1 MTKVIQY
8 FKQTHIRIL
17 LLLIILDLIATL
29 TWYFF
34 FGIEEANPLLSAQIK
49 DSPASFIFIKLGLSL
64 PGLYLLNKYIN
75 KKIAQGGIA
84 LLLLCYS
91 VVAIIHI
98 MIFFIML
105 GVPGQ

>member
-8 FKQTHIRIL
+8 FKQVHIRIL
-17 LLLIILDLIATL
+17 LLLIVLDLIATL
-29 TWYFF
+29 NWYFF

-49 DSPASFIFIKLGLSL
+49 DSPAIFVLVKLGLSL

-75 KKIAQGGIA
+75 KKIAQSGIG

-91 VVAIIHI
+91 VVAAIHGL
-98 MIFFIML
+98 IFFTVL
-105 GVPGQ
+105 

>member
-8 FKQTHIRIL
+8 FKQVHIRIL

-29 TWYFF
+29 NWYFF

-49 DSPASFIFIKLGLSL
+49 DSPASFVLIKLGLSL

-75 KKIAQGGIA
+75 KKIAQSGIG

-91 VVAIIHI
+91 FVAMIHI
-98 MIFFIML
+98 MIFFMMI
-105 GVPGQ
+105 

>member
-8 FKQTHIRIL
+8 FKQVHIRIL

-29 TWYFF
+29 NWYFF
-34 FGIEEANPLLSAQIK
+34 FGMEEANPLLSSQIK
-49 DSPASFIFIKLGLSL
+49 DSPASFVFIKLGLSL

-75 KKIAQGGIA
+75 KKIAQSGIG

-98 MIFFIML
+98 MIFFIL
-105 GVPGQ
+105 I

>member
-8 FKQTHIRIL
+8 FKQVHIRIL
-17 LLLIILDLIATL
+17 LLLIVLDLIATL
-29 TWYFF
+29 NWYFF

-49 DSPASFIFIKLGLSL
+49 DSPASFVFIKLGLSL

-75 KKIAQGGIA
+75 KKLAQSGIG

-91 VVAIIHI
+91 LVAIIHV
-98 MIFFIML
+98 MIFFMMI
-105 GVPGQ
+105 

>member
-1 MTKVIQY
+1 MTKVTQY
-8 FKQTHIRIL
+8 FKQVHIRIL
-17 LLLIILDLIATL
+17 LLLIVLDLIATL
-29 TWYFF
+29 NWYFF

-49 DSPASFIFIKLGLSL
+49 NSPASFVLIKLGLSL

-75 KKIAQGGIA
+75 KKIAQSGIG

-98 MIFFIML
+98 MIFFMMI
-105 GVPGQ
+105 

>member
-8 FKQTHIRIL
+8 FKQVHIRIL

-29 TWYFF
+29 NWYFF

-49 DSPASFIFIKLGLSL
+49 DSPGSFVFTKLGLSL

-75 KKIAQGGIA
+75 KKIAQSGIG

-91 VVAIIHI
+91 LVAMIHV
-98 MIFFIML
+98 MIFFMMI
-105 GVPGQ
+105 

>member
-8 FKQTHIRIL
+8 FKQVHIRIL

-29 TWYFF
+29 NWYFF

-49 DSPASFIFIKLGLSL
+49 DSPASFVFIKLGLSL
-64 PGLYLLNKYIN
+64 PGLYLLNKYIK
-75 KKIAQGGIA
+75 KKIAQSGIG

-91 VVAIIHI
+91 VVAMIHV
-98 MIFFIML
+98 MIFFMMI
-105 GVPGQ
+105 

>member
-8 FKQTHIRIL
+8 FKQVHIRIL

-29 TWYFF
+29 NWYFF
-34 FGIEEANPLLSAQIK
+34 FGMEEANPLLSSQIK
-49 DSPASFIFIKLGLSL
+49 DSPASFVFIKLGLSL

-75 KKIAQGGIA
+75 KKIAQSGIG

-91 VVAIIHI
+91 VVAMIHV
-98 MIFFIML
+98 MIFFMMI
-105 GVPGQ
+105 

>member
-8 FKQTHIRIL
+8 FKQVHIRIL

-29 TWYFF
+29 NWYFF

-49 DSPASFIFIKLGLSL
+49 DSPASFVFIKLGLSL

-75 KKIAQGGIA
+75 KKIAQSGIG

-91 VVAIIHI
+91 IVAMIHV
-98 MIFFIML
+98 MIFFMMI
-105 GVPGQ
+105 